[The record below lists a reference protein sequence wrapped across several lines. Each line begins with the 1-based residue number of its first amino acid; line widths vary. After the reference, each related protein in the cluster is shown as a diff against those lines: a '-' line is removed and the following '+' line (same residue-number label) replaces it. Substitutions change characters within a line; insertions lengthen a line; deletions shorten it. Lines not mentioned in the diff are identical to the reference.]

1 MATLGRHLILEM
13 WDCSSDAVN
22 NIEDIKEILV
32 ETAKVIKAT
41 VIDIVCHH
49 FSPYGVTG
57 VAILAESHIS
67 IHTWPEYKYVAADIF
82 LCGSAIS
89 PQVAASYLTQAFH
102 AKEVSLAEFKRG
114 DVISRQI
121 QDCRTS
127 APVVKDRESR
137 PPGLLISTEDKGSL

>member
-13 WDCSSDAVN
+13 WDCSSDTVN
-22 NIEDIKEILV
+22 NIEGIKEILM

-89 PQVAASYLTQAFH
+89 PQIAASYLTQAFH

-114 DVISRQI
+114 DVLSRQI
-121 QDCRTS
+121 QDCSTS
-127 APVVKDRESR
+127 APVGKDIVSSS
-137 PPGLLISTEDKGSL
+137 PAFL

>member
-1 MATLGRHLILEM
+1 M

-82 LCGSAIS
+82 LCGCAIS

-137 PPGLLISTEDKGSL
+137 PPAFL

>member
-82 LCGSAIS
+82 LCGCAIS

-121 QDCRTS
+121 QDCSTS
-127 APVVKDRESR
+127 APVTKDIESSATAF
-137 PPGLLISTEDKGSL
+137 LINTKNGSI